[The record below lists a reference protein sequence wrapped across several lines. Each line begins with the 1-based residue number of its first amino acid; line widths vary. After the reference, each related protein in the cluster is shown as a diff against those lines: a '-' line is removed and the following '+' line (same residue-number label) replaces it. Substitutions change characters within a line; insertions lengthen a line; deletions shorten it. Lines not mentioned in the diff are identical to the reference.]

1 MKRTLVY
8 AILILLLAVGLAGLY
23 WRVFFWAFVIL
34 APLLLLAAHDMFQ
47 SRHTLLRNYPVFGH
61 IRYVLEDFRH
71 QIRQYFI
78 EGDREE
84 VPFSRVQRNI
94 VYQRAKNQDDSI
106 PFGKLIN
113 VYEPGY
119 EWFEHSICPVDPP
132 DEEPRVTVGNGQ
144 CAKTYSASRFNI
156 SAMSFGSLS
165 SHAILALNKGA
176 EIGGFYHNT
185 GEGGISRY
193 HTEHNGDLVWEI
205 GTGYF
210 GCRDEDGCFDPEK
223 FREGAGLDQVKMIEL
238 KLSQGAKPGGG
249 GLLPGRKVTPEIA
262 EARGVPVGEDCHSPA
277 AHHEFST
284 PTEMLE
290 FLQRLRELSGGKP
303 VGFKLCIGQRSE
315 FLAVCKAMRETGI
328 HPDFVTV
335 DGSEGGTGAAPPELT
350 QSMGQGLKEGLV
362 FVHNALV
369 GAGLRDEMKIICA
382 GKVITGFDVAAK
394 IAMGADI
401 CNSARGMM
409 FALGCIQA
417 RACNKNICPTGITT
431 HDPWRVHGLSVADK
445 APRVANYHRST
456 IRHLRQVLAACGL
469 TNPDELT
476 PDMLWRRV
484 TQLETKNYRE
494 LYRYLEPDELLEGTD
509 KTDWRR
515 WWSQARADSFS
526 PAA

>member
-1 MKRTLVY
+1 MKRTIVY
-8 AILILLLAVGLAGLY
+8 AIFLMLVVIGLAVWY
-23 WRVFFWAFVIL
+23 WQAFFWVFLIL
-34 APLLLLAAHDMFQ
+34 APIGLLTAWDLCQ
-47 SRHTLLRNYPVFGH
+47 TRHTLLRNYPIFGH
-61 IRYVLEDFRH
+61 IRYFLEDFRH

-78 EGDREE
+78 EGDRDE

-94 VYQRAKNQDDSI
+94 VYQRAKGADDSI

-119 EWFEHSICPVDPP
+119 EWLEHSMAPL
-132 DEEPRVTVGNGQ
+132 EPANSEQRVTVGNAQ
-144 CAKTYSASRFNI
+144 CGKPYSASRFNI

-165 SHAILALNKGA
+165 SNAILALNLGA
-176 EIGGFYHNT
+176 KVGGFYHDT

-193 HTEHNGDLVWEI
+193 HREHGGDLVWEI

-210 GCRDEDGCFDPEK
+210 GCRTPDGSFD
-223 FREGAGLDQVKMIEL
+223 AGRFEEAASTEQVRMVEV

-249 GLLPGRKVTPEIA
+249 GLLPGRKVDQEIA
-262 EARGVPVGEDCHSPA
+262 EVRGVPIGKDVHSPA
-277 AHHEFST
+277 AHSCFTT
-284 PTEMLE
+284 PVEMLE
-290 FLQRLRELSGGKP
+290 YLQRLRELSGGKP
-303 VGFKLCIGQRSE
+303 VGFKLCVGRRSE

-350 QSMGQGLKEGLV
+350 QSIGLGLRDGLI

-369 GAGLRDEMKIICA
+369 GSGLREDVKVICA
-382 GKVITGFDVAAK
+382 GKVITGFDMAAK

-401 CNSARGMM
+401 CNSGRGMM

-445 APRVANYHRST
+445 GPRVAKYHQQTLHHFRM
-456 IRHLRQVLAACGL
+456 VLAACGL
-469 TNPDELT
+469 EEPDELK
-476 PDMLWRRV
+476 PELLWRRI
-484 TQLETKNYRE
+484 THMQTRNYRE
-494 LYRYLEPDELLEGTD
+494 LYEYLEPGELLDGTERPE
-509 KTDWRR
+509 WRR
-515 WWSQARADSFS
+515 WWGLASPDSFRV
-526 PAA
+526 A